1 MVARRRRRDQ
11 KYSTSS
17 YKRDGDLSATG
28 GGAAEAATGCCAG
41 ELDAAPSVTGAL
53 LAAIDGAA
61 ATPVAG

>member
-28 GGAAEAATGCCAG
+28 GAEAATGCCAG
-41 ELDAAPSVTGAL
+41 ELEAAPSVTGTL
-53 LAAIDGAA
+53 LAAIDETAV
-61 ATPVAG
+61 TPVAG

>member
-17 YKRDGDLSATG
+17 YKRDGDLSAT
-28 GGAAEAATGCCAG
+28 GAAEAATGCCAG

-61 ATPVAG
+61 AATPAAG